1 MEILLN
7 LVWLALAFTSAL
19 VWATHWRKFM
29 FVRSRR
35 AEVIRSAV
43 GLMCVLLFM
52 FYAISLSDDLY
63 EMTALV
69 EDAPALRLRSSG
81 VANPDNH
88 VPRPTPVAIATVTT
102 GNAVP
107 ELVALDTVSMFVVP
121 SFYSRSSRPA
131 SLRAPPL
138 VCS

>member
-1 MEILLN
+1 
-7 LVWLALAFTSAL
+7 
-19 VWATHWRKFM
+19 M
-29 FVRSRR
+29 FDRGRR
-35 AEVIRSAV
+35 AEVVRSALC
-43 GLMCVLLFM
+43 LMCVLLFM

-88 VPRPTPVAIATVTT
+88 VPRPAPKAIATVAI
-102 GNAVP
+102 GNAAP
-107 ELVALDTVSMFVVP
+107 ELVALDTVSMRVIP
-121 SFYSRSSRPA
+121 AFYSRSSRTA

-138 VCS
+138 AYS